1 MFDKLRNKFILSNIV
16 ISSAIILTA
25 FVTVF
30 AITANTLPSPRVIA
44 AAVTWLDENSTAEVR
59 ALLEERMRISNAE
72 QLADLALVLI
82 FVGLAVEAL
91 VFAASYYMAE
101 KSIRPLREAYAK
113 QKEFIANASHE
124 LKTPIAIVQAN
135 FEALGSEEQ
144 PWTGNIES
152 NLTRANNLIND
163 LLMLARA
170 DDAVKKPIQKTQTNI
185 RSLIEK
191 QAQGFAPKLEN
202 KTFKFKT
209 NETLNLNINAA
220 DLTQITNILIDNAV
234 KYSATTIE
242 VALDKKTKTIT
253 VTNDGKTVPRAK
265 LDKIFDRFY
274 QLDKTSEGSGL
285 GLAIAK
291 GLAVKNNWDLS
302 ATSAKGRTS
311 FRLDLKP

>member
-25 FVTVF
+25 FVMVF

-44 AAVTWLDENSTAEVR
+44 AAVTWLDENSTAEIR

-101 KSIRPLREAYAK
+101 KSIRPIREAYAK

-135 FEALGSEEQ
+135 FEALGADEQ

-163 LLMLARA
+163 LLALARA
-170 DDAVKKPIQKTQTNI
+170 DNAVKKPIQKTQTNVHN
-185 RSLIEK
+185 LIEK
-191 QAQGFAPKLEN
+191 QARCFEPKLEG
-202 KTFKFKT
+202 KTFEFKT
-209 NETLNLNINAA
+209 KEQLVVNTNAA
-220 DLTQITNILIDNAV
+220 DLTQIVNILIDNAV
-234 KYSATTIE
+234 KYSEKSIE
-242 VALDKKTKTIT
+242 VSLNKKTKTIAI
-253 VTNDGKTVPRAK
+253 TNDGKTVPKAR

-291 GLAVKNNWDLS
+291 GLANKNGWALS
-302 ATSAKGRTS
+302 ATSTKGRTT
-311 FRLDLKP
+311 FIIGLKS